1 MKSFLYHLKKPLSFI
16 YDFSISDFSLSL
28 FIFNILLDP
37 TNGMFHTKILTFAI
51 ALFFNIKRM
60 KFSLKAVFYLCIF
73 YIGFTISTAL
83 MMMRNINYDA
93 SFINMYSTTFLT
105 LILFFLDPNKIN
117 INKSVNF
124 SCICISI
131 LILCFTFILIN
142 FSVTVLFFEENE
154 KIKTMFMINRHK
166 KVLFWWLPAVFHRAS
181 PIIILAF
188 GNQLYTFLRQKHKKI
203 KDFLCVNLFF
213 WALFYTGT
221 RANMFSVIL
230 ITGICYL
237 DYVYY
242 FKKQMFKFQTLFVIG
257 IAIAFLG
264 VFLLLTVKNSS
275 SSAKDGHII
284 SYHELFSEHPSYLLI
299 GQGPGSWFYTKGF
312 GKFATNT
319 ELSYYELIRMF
330 GGFFSILI
338 LACYM
343 SPFLYI
349 RNIEKGKNIVIVMSY
364 IAYLFIAGTNPLLI
378 GPTGF
383 MAWWIT
389 ENNLYKE
396 NKRLGTCSSKS

>member
-1 MKSFLYHLKKPLSFI
+1 MKNFLYHLKKPIPFFI
-16 YDFSISDFSLSL
+16 NFNIADFSLSL

-51 ALFFNIKRM
+51 ALFFNIQRM
-60 KFSLKAVFYLCIF
+60 RFSLKAVFILCIF
-73 YIGFTISTAL
+73 YIAFTVSTAL
-83 MMMRNINYDA
+83 MMVRDINYD
-93 SFINMYSTTFLT
+93 SDFINMYSTTFLT
-105 LILFFLDPNKIN
+105 LLLFFIDFNKIHIDN
-117 INKSVNF
+117 AIKF
-124 SCICISI
+124 TCICIAI

-142 FSVTVLFFEENE
+142 FPVTVLFFEENE

-166 KVLFWWLPAVFHRAS
+166 RVLFWWLPAVFHRAS
-181 PIIILAF
+181 PIIILAYA
-188 GNQLYTFLRQKHKKI
+188 NQLYIFLRQKNKKI

-221 RANMFSVIL
+221 RANMFSAIL

-242 FKKQMFKFQTLFVIG
+242 YKKRMFKFQAILMIG
-257 IAIAFLG
+257 IAIAFIG

-284 SYHELFSEHPSYLLI
+284 SYHELFSENSSYLLI

-349 RNIEKGKNIVIVMSY
+349 RNIEKGKNIVLVMSY

-396 NKRLGTCSSKS
+396 NQRLRTCSSKL